1 MKNIKT
7 IIVAIAISISMSGCI
22 GFITGYN
29 YDLVKVY
36 KVVKMGTT
44 TYMTEE
50 EIKELRLDDTAYVI
64 ESGYEIVEMG
74 NEKNSSSA
82 E

>member
-1 MKNIKT
+1 MKKVNT
-7 IIVAIAISISMSGCI
+7 IIVAVLTAVGMSGCV
-22 GFITGYN
+22 GWITGYN

-50 EIKELRLDDTAYVI
+50 QIKELKLDKTAYVL

-74 NEKNSSSA
+74 NDQNESA
-82 E
+82 K